1 MPKLSHEIYYF
12 RALITHHFYFS
23 KILNIIIKLNN
34 KLKLKKESGKK
45 IRNPYSQIKERKI
58 IN

>member
-45 IRNPYSQIKERKI
+45 LETLIPKLKREKS
-58 IN
+58 